1 MIIIKF
7 QWLKEYQ
14 ELDESIDLLNWK
26 IKKSELELTRW
37 VEGDLSNVTLERD
50 SLSSNLEKNIERD
63 KDLLSQKEQAME
75 SLMLMISRFKGL
87 DNQIIK
93 MKYVDGMSLKD
104 ISIELNY
111 SYSYIMTRHSQLV
124 KVIKLYETIH

>member
-1 MIIIKF
+1 MS
-7 QWLKEYQ
+7 E
-14 ELDESIDLLNWK
+14 EIDLLGWK

-75 SLMLMISRFKGL
+75 SLLLMISRFKGL
-87 DNQIIK
+87 DNQILK
-93 MKYVDGMSLKD
+93 MKYVDGMTLENIAYELGYAPGYIRNKHA
-104 ISIELNY
+104 SIIRMIKFVEEL
-111 SYSYIMTRHSQLV
+111 M
-124 KVIKLYETIH
+124 